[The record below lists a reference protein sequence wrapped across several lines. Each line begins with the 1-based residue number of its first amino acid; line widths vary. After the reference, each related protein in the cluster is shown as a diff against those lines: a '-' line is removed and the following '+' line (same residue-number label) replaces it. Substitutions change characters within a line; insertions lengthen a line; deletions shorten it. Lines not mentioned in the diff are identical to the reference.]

1 MKYILEICAGSLNSA
16 LAAQEGGADRVELCD
31 NLYEGG
37 TTPSYGIIKT
47 CKSLLSIPIF
57 PIIRP
62 RGGDFVYSDHEF
74 EVMKQDVQCCLE
86 LGCAGIV
93 FGILRPDGSVDIER
107 CSELI
112 TLSGAMQ
119 LTFHRAFDRC
129 CDPEKGLEEI
139 VKMGFNRILT
149 SGGMNYAEDAIPE
162 ISKRVKQ
169 AENRISIMPGSGI
182 TTGNLM
188 TLVKDT
194 RAFEFHSTAKR
205 KIDAAAQS
213 SLKTN
218 LDSEDLHETD
228 VIKVREMRQLLDSFN
243 ELWKNSH

>member
-93 FGILRPDGSVDIER
+93 LGILRPDGSVDIER

-188 TLVKDT
+188 TLAKDT

-243 ELWKNSH
+243 EM